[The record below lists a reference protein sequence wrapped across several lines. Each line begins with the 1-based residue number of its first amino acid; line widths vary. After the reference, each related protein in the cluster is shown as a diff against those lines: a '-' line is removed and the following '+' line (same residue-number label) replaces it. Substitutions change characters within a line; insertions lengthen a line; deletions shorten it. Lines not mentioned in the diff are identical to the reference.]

1 VSDYAQFIAGKHA
14 TTPDSGFSRRV
25 DPDSILFPFQRQL
38 VEWAWLKG
46 RAALFADTGLGKT
59 PMQLTW
65 ADGVVNETGRPV
77 LILGPLA
84 VVRQTEAEAVK
95 FGIDGVAVVR
105 DSLSANRIQVC
116 NFEMAKHLDFSAYAG
131 VVIDES
137 SILKNAFGRYRRQLI
152 EWCADVP
159 YRLACSATPSPND
172 HTELGNH
179 SEWLSVMDHAVM
191 KARWFLNDLG
201 DTVQPWRLKRHA
213 VDDFWRWVATWAR
226 CVSKP
231 SDVGDY
237 DDSRYDLPP
246 LRIEQ
251 HVVSVDIV
259 KDAPDGMLFRVPE
272 MSATSIHREKR
283 RTLDARV
290 RMMVDLVNR
299 EPDEPWVIWCET
311 NDEQDAAV
319 AAIPGIIDV
328 RGSMTPSQKADGLLA
343 FAQDGGCIV
352 TKPKIAG
359 MGLNW
364 QHSARAVFLGG
375 SYSFEQFYQALRRQY
390 RFGQPRE
397 VHAHVIM
404 ASTERRIWQ
413 AIHRKAGHHERMRVA
428 MLEASRKAAREYTSR
443 LGYQPSHLA
452 PVPLWLRSLTTLGEK

>member
-1 VSDYAQFIAGKHA
+1 MTAYAQFIESKHA
-14 TTPDSGFSRRV
+14 TAPDSGFSRTV
-25 DPDSILFPFQRQL
+25 DGSSMLFPFQRQL

-65 ADGVVNETGRPV
+65 ADGVVAETGRPV

-84 VVRQTEAEAVK
+84 VVRQTEAEARK
-95 FGIDGVAVVR
+95 FGIEGVEVVR
-105 DSLSANRIQVC
+105 DSSGTARIQVC
-116 NFEMAKHLDFSAYAG
+116 NFEMAKHIDFSSYAG

-137 SILKNAFGRYRRQLI
+137 SILKNAAGRYRRQLI

-179 SEWLSVMDHAVM
+179 SQWLSVMDHQVM
-191 KARWFLNDLG
+191 LSRWFLNDLG
-201 DTVQPWRLKRHA
+201 DAIKTWRLKRHA
-213 VDDFWRWVATWAR
+213 VEDFWRWTASWAR

-237 DDSRYDLPP
+237 DDSRYELPP
-246 LRIEQ
+246 LHIQQ

-290 RMMVDLVNR
+290 SMMVDLINR
-299 EPDEPWVIWCET
+299 EPSEPWVIWCET

-319 AAIPGIIDV
+319 AAIPGAIDV
-328 RGSMTPSQKADGLLA
+328 RGSMTPARKADGLMA
-343 FAQDGGCIV
+343 FARDGGVIV

-397 VHAHVIM
+397 VYAHVIM

-413 AIHRKAGHHERMRVA
+413 TIHRKAGHHEQMRGA
-428 MLEASRKAAREYTSR
+428 MLEASRKAAREYSAR
-443 LGYQPSHLA
+443 IGYQPRHQA
-452 PVPLWLRSLTTLGEK
+452 PVPAWLHTITQED